1 MPTTVAKEGTP
12 GEWSG
17 IVKVGMMAIGGETTG
32 ITLTTDTAVYEMLAT
47 GTELGIL
54 ADSSGQRVAVRG
66 RLREISGVEL
76 RKRRIIDVQ
85 EIVRR

>member
-1 MPTTVAKEGTP
+1 MSRTVGAESAP

-17 IVKVGMMAIGGETTG
+17 LVQAGLMAIGGETTG
-32 ITLTTDTAVYEMLAT
+32 ITLTTESAVYELRAT
-47 GTELGIL
+47 GAMLSTLSDL
-54 ADSSGQRVAVRG
+54 SGQRVTIRG
-66 RLREISGVEL
+66 LLSEISGVEL